1 MRIAMTEAD
10 FLPQLESA
18 KRESLKSFGDDNMLL
33 EQYITDPRHVEVQVK
48 FTDEFNL
55 NISSP
60 FFLLLQTLKYSSVGL
75 NWILWAEKELDFK
88 YFDN

>member
-33 EQYITDPRHVEVQVK
+33 EQYITDPRHVEVQVSK
-48 FTDEFNL
+48 Q
-55 NISSP
+55 
-60 FFLLLQTLKYSSVGL
+60 LL
-75 NWILWAEKELDFK
+75 
-88 YFDN
+88 